1 MRPGLTMARDDSSYR
16 THPVHDFN
24 WLRIRSGF
32 DALAAELKHRVQQS
46 TRPVVAVDGF
56 LGVRWDLLAA
66 RLRAAVERV
75 GLEADWLP
83 TASCLLPP
91 KQISELLQLHLTRD
105 PVFGRLFRGDLSDL
119 MDQERVAGLRGHA
132 LASWRPVILYGFG
145 ASTVADAAVRVYV
158 DIPKD
163 LAQSLATGGAI
174 TNVGAA
180 GPEAFGAM
188 YKRMYFVDWPMLNRI
203 KRRLLPRL
211 DLFVDGSDAEQPRF
225 VEGAAMRRA
234 LSSLARQPFRVKPWF
249 SPGPWGGQ
257 WMKERFGLPAQAVN
271 YAWSFELVAPENGLL
286 LGDGRSS
293 LECSF
298 DHLLWQETE
307 AVLGVS
313 VAARYGSYFPI
324 RFDYLDTM
332 GGGNLSCQVH
342 PRLDY
347 IQDEFGEPL
356 TQDETYYVVTNRK
369 GAQVYLGLREDTDL
383 TRFQQAA
390 ESARDHG
397 LPFEIDA
404 YVNRLSARPHDLFLI
419 PSGTVHC
426 SGADNVVLEISA
438 TPYIYTFK
446 IYDYLRPDLHG
457 SLRLVQLERAFA
469 NVDATRRT
477 RWVQDHLRATPVAV
491 RRGKGWAEKRLAG
504 SDDRLFFAIHRL
516 EFNETVSDDTRGVFL
531 ALNLVEGD
539 RCEVVTDGGSV
550 ELRSA
555 ESMIIPAS
563 VGPFSLR
570 RRGSAPCKVVKAFV
584 KV

>member
-1 MRPGLTMARDDSSYR
+1 MVRDDASYR
-16 THPVHDFN
+16 MHPVHDFN

-46 TRPVVAVDGF
+46 ARPVVAVDGF
-56 LGVRWDLLAA
+56 LGVRWDPLAA
-66 RLRAAVERV
+66 RLRAAMERV

-91 KQISELLQLHLTRD
+91 NRISELLQLHLTRD

-132 LASWRPVILYGFG
+132 LASRRPVVLYGFG
-145 ASTVADAAVRVYV
+145 ASTVADVSVRVYV
-158 DIPKD
+158 DVPKD

-225 VEGAAMRRA
+225 IEGAAMRRA
-234 LSSLARQPFRVKPWF
+234 LSALARQPFRVKPWF

-286 LGDGRSS
+286 LGDGRRS

-307 AVLGVS
+307 AVLGVP
-313 VAARYGSYFPI
+313 VAARFGSYFPI

-369 GAQVYLGLREDTDL
+369 GSQVYLGLREDADL
-383 TRFQQAA
+383 ARFQQAA
-390 ESARDHG
+390 ESARDHCR
-397 LPFEIDA
+397 PFEIEA
-404 YVNRLSARPHDLFLI
+404 YVNGISARPHELFLI

-446 IYDYLRPDLHG
+446 IYDYLRPDLNG
-457 SLRLVQLERAFA
+457 DLRRVQLDRAFA
-469 NVDATRRT
+469 NIDASRRT
-477 RWVQDHLRATPVAV
+477 DWVHQHLRATPVAV

-504 SDDRLFFAIHRL
+504 SDQLFFAIHRL
-516 EFNETVSDDTRGVFL
+516 EFDQTVSDDTRGGFL
-531 ALNLVEGD
+531 AINMVEGD
-539 RCEVVTDGGSV
+539 RCEVVTDGASV